1 MDVTQIARQLIDL
14 YQTPFGG
21 KAAGRFRISMKLL
34 QQCVGRKRLFSD
46 EIEKISREIYQQGYI
61 LIDMETYFV
70 LLSQSI
76 FRNYRRVTEQTL
88 KASVSIPRDAKPE
101 DAPTDEQ

>member
-1 MDVTQIARQLIDL
+1 MDVAQIARQLIDL

-34 QQCVGRKRLFSD
+34 QQCAGRRRVFAD
-46 EIEKISREIYQQGYI
+46 EIEELSRAIYQQGYI

-70 LLSQSI
+70 LISQSI
-76 FRNYRRVTEQTL
+76 FRNYRRVTEQMLT
-88 KASVSIPRDAKPE
+88 AAVSLPPHPRPE